1 MSSGRHEGRE
11 CWIPRIAGYMGEGR
25 KCQTCTRACRE
36 ERKAWGG
43 SMEKNEVQRKVRK
56 ARAMNAVQGLAC
68 GSPDRVQSSL
78 LSRRAEP

>member
-1 MSSGRHEGRE
+1 
-11 CWIPRIAGYMGEGR
+11 
-25 KCQTCTRACRE
+25 
-36 ERKAWGG
+36 
-43 SMEKNEVQRKVRK
+43 MEKNEVQRKVRK